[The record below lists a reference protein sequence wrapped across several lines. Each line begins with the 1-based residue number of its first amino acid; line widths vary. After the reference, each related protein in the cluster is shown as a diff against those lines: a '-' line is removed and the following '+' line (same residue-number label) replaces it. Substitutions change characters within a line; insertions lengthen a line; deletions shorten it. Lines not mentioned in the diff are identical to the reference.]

1 MSQNNH
7 IILYAG
13 LDVPSPPCNFIST
26 VVPTSWPTTP
36 KVTPNSSNF
45 CALIPK
51 AQIVCEAT
59 GGYEQP
65 VVRALHTA
73 AVAVSVVEAGRAA
86 GRGALYMATLCAV
99 KHDRILKAFYQRCET
114 PAKNLGG
121 PDRLHAQTHRP
132 HEPPPQK

>member
-59 GGYEQP
+59 GGYERP
-65 VVRALHTA
+65 VVRALHA
-73 AVAVSVVEAGRAA
+73 AAAVSVIEAGRVRHFARAQGQRAKTDPIDAA
-86 GRGALYMATLCAV
+86 VLMNHL
-99 KHDRILKAFYQRCET
+99 LKNENFQLAC
-114 PAKNLGG
+114 
-121 PDRLHAQTHRP
+121 
-132 HEPPPQK
+132 